1 MYDTLRNLIITI
13 TSVLVGY
20 FAPLK
25 DVVFVIFFVF
35 LLNCLFGLVAGV
47 GVQGEKFSLKKFF
60 RCIMETLVF
69 YVIVLSIYLVGE
81 KMGNPDGAIQCISG
95 VVYAIIYFYFVNILR
110 NAHKLLPKSKGIKF
124 LFYVLSFEMIK
135 KIPYL
140 QHYQEHAETVEKEL
154 KKEDDP
160 EETQAMKKRA
170 EIRANEGLLEDSCA
184 SESCAYLG
192 KNICTIKNGQYCP
205 MYSKKRED

>member
-1 MYDTLRNLIITI
+1 MFDTIRNLLITI
-13 TSVLVGY
+13 SSILIGY

-35 LLNCLFGLVAGV
+35 LLNCVFGLIAGV

-69 YVIVLSIYLVGE
+69 YIIVLSVYLVGE
-81 KMGNPDGAIQCISG
+81 KMGNPEGAIQCISG
-95 VVYAIIYFYFVNILR
+95 LVYAIIYFYFVNILR

-124 LFYVLSFEMIK
+124 MYYVLSFEIIK

-140 QHYQEHAETVEKEL
+140 QEYQEKAHVVEEEI
-154 KKEDDP
+154 KKED
-160 EETQAMKKRA
+160 
-170 EIRANEGLLEDSCA
+170 
-184 SESCAYLG
+184 
-192 KNICTIKNGQYCP
+192 
-205 MYSKKRED
+205 

>member
-1 MYDTLRNLIITI
+1 MFDTLRNLFITI

-20 FAPLK
+20 FAPLR

-35 LLNCLFGLVAGV
+35 LLNCLFGLIAGV
-47 GVQGEKFSLKKFF
+47 GVQGEKFNLKKFF

-81 KMGNPDGAIQCISG
+81 KMGNPSGAIQCISG
-95 VVYAIIYFYFVNILR
+95 VVYAIIYFYAVNILR

-124 LFYVLSFEMIK
+124 LFYVLSFEVIK

-140 QHYQEHAETVEKEL
+140 QQYQEHSSTVEEEI
-154 KKEDDP
+154 KKED
-160 EETQAMKKRA
+160 
-170 EIRANEGLLEDSCA
+170 
-184 SESCAYLG
+184 
-192 KNICTIKNGQYCP
+192 
-205 MYSKKRED
+205 

>member
-1 MYDTLRNLIITI
+1 MIRQSKSKQDMFDTLRNLFVTI

-35 LLNCLFGLVAGV
+35 LLNCIFGLLAGV
-47 GVQGEKFSLKKFF
+47 GVQGERFSLKKFF

-81 KMGNPDGAIQCISG
+81 KMGNPSGAIQCISG
-95 VVYAIIYFYFVNILR
+95 VVYAIIYFYAVNILR

-124 LFYVLSFEMIK
+124 LFYVLSFEVIK

-140 QHYQEHAETVEKEL
+140 KQYQENTAVVEEAI
-154 KKEDDP
+154 KKE
-160 EETQAMKKRA
+160 E
-170 EIRANEGLLEDSCA
+170 
-184 SESCAYLG
+184 
-192 KNICTIKNGQYCP
+192 
-205 MYSKKRED
+205 

>member
-1 MYDTLRNLIITI
+1 MFDTIKNLFITI

-25 DVVFVIFFVF
+25 DIVFVIFFIF
-35 LLNCLFGLVAGV
+35 LLNCLFGLFAGV

-95 VVYAIIYFYFVNILR
+95 VVYAIIYFYTVNILR
-110 NAHKLLPKSKGIKF
+110 NAHKLLPKSKVLKF
-124 LFYVLSFEMIK
+124 LFYVLSFEVIK

-140 QHYQEHAETVEKEL
+140 QQYMDNAEQVEEDI
-154 KKEDDP
+154 KKED
-160 EETQAMKKRA
+160 
-170 EIRANEGLLEDSCA
+170 
-184 SESCAYLG
+184 
-192 KNICTIKNGQYCP
+192 
-205 MYSKKRED
+205 